1 MKYLH
6 HSSSVIQA
14 AYRGHLARRRF
25 ARIVSEQVNCMKRR
39 HYDVMATKIQTR
51 WRGYYTRKYKHNYYA
66 RKAYLR
72 AVQQRNYDVR
82 HALDQYAES
91 QRDHAEM
98 AARKQLEE
106 EKMLQARRFHY
117 LRSTYQ
123 INGVFAS
130 PWQPQQE
137 FEKRLTSVKP
147 LTKEERDRLFPRAK
161 APEYPSENTR
171 RFATSSKCAN
181 QTRTTTGPVPRAK
194 SRVGATLSTIVADV
208 KNGNCV

>member
-82 HALDQYAES
+82 HALRSVCRES
-91 QRDHAEM
+91 TRPCRDGGA
-98 AARKQLEE
+98 KT
-106 EKMLQARRFHY
+106 ARR
-117 LRSTYQ
+117 
-123 INGVFAS
+123 G
-130 PWQPQQE
+130 
-137 FEKRLTSVKP
+137 
-147 LTKEERDRLFPRAK
+147 
-161 APEYPSENTR
+161 ENVT
-171 RFATSSKCAN
+171 
-181 QTRTTTGPVPRAK
+181 
-194 SRVGATLSTIVADV
+194 GATIPLFALDV
-208 KNGNCV
+208 SNQWRLCLTLATATRV

>member
-82 HALDQYAES
+82 HALDQYAE
-91 QRDHAEM
+91 M

-161 APEYPSENTR
+161 ST
-171 RFATSSKCAN
+171 
-181 QTRTTTGPVPRAK
+181 RAK
-194 SRVGATLSTIVADV
+194 THDDLPPV
-208 KNGNCV
+208 